1 MSLELFLKD
10 ADTIAALRGGLLGKY
25 LDSYAQQLHG
35 LRYKYAVAG
44 YHIRLVGGF
53 SRWLKQNRISVGE
66 ISPEHRQKYLR
77 YRWRTLK
84 RAGCDISS
92 LKNFV
97 SFLQRKG
104 VIAGDTVAAPRTAA
118 EHLTEEFALYLHKE
132 RALASTTVEGYLGF
146 VKRFLAD
153 VFGAGDAD
161 VFGARDADFSKL
173 CATDV
178 FSFVQRDAIRCPKRA
193 KLMVTSLR
201 SFFQYLRYQGYIT
214 IDLAASVPAVSR
226 WRMANIPTSIS
237 PDQVELVLSTTKS
250 RVELRDYAMF
260 LLLARLGLRAGEVV
274 SLTLDDIDWQEG
286 SIAVHG
292 KGGHCAKMPL
302 PADVGEAIAAYLRHA
317 RPPSKIRSVFLS
329 LKAPIASL
337 DPSTVSTQVKRSL
350 ILAGID
356 SPKQGA
362 HQFRH
367 SLATEMLRRGSSLAE
382 IGEILRHQST
392 QTTEIYA
399 KVDINAL
406 RKLALSWPGGAK

>member
-1 MSLELFLKD
+1 MSLEFFLKD
-10 ADTIAALRGGLLGKY
+10 ADTISALRRGPLGEY
-25 LDSYAQQLHG
+25 LDLYAQQLHNN
-35 LRYKYAVAG
+35 RYRYAVAG

-53 SRWLKQNRISVGE
+53 SRWLKLNRISVGQL
-66 ISPEHRQKYLR
+66 SSEHRQKYLQ

-92 LKNFV
+92 LELFV
-97 SFLQRKG
+97 QFLQQKG
-104 VIAGDTVAAPRTAA
+104 VIADETVAAPRTPA
-118 EHLTEEFALYLHKE
+118 EHLTDEFTLYLYKE
-132 RALASTTVEGYLGF
+132 RVLASTTVEGYVGF

-153 VFGAGDAD
+153 VFGAGDT
-161 VFGARDADFSKL
+161 DFSKL

-201 SFFQYLRYQGYIT
+201 SFLRYLRYQGYIT

-226 WRMANIPTSIS
+226 WRMATIPTSIS
-237 PDQVELVLSTTKS
+237 PAQVELVLSSTKS

-260 LLLARLGLRAGEVV
+260 LLLARLGLRAGEIV

-286 SIAVHG
+286 SITVHG
-292 KGGHCAKMPL
+292 KGGHCTKMPV
-302 PADVGEAIAAYLRHA
+302 PADVGEAIAAYLLHG
-317 RPPSKIRSVFLS
+317 RPASSIRSVFLR

-337 DPSTVSTQVKRSL
+337 DPATVSTQVQRSL